1 MNYIEKLDKR
11 VKEYFNILENN
22 YPEWLNDYIN
32 TDALLK
38 QQYISV
44 TCGTIYSDLFESD
57 FFYSSLDHAI
67 AVALII
73 WHFTHDKKQTLSGLF
88 HDIATPVFKHSV
100 DFLNGDYM
108 TQESTEDLT
117 TTIITNSKE
126 IMNLL
131 ERDNIKI
138 EEVEDYHLYPIA
150 DNDTPQLSSDRLEY
164 SLSNALFTY
173 NLAQA
178 DEIKEIYDDLE
189 VQKNEEGIDEISFR
203 TKKLARKFVKLTSRL
218 SVIYREDRTR
228 YSMQLLADIV
238 KRLNEENLLTLE
250 DLYSLKESEVIEI
263 IENHKYKDIFNIWKK
278 AKKVKTSTEEP
289 KDVYYVHHGAKIRY
303 IDPLVNGERISNICK
318 IAKKM
323 IDKNLSYDMTK
334 YVYLDFNLE
343 KE

>member
-1 MNYIEKLDKR
+1 MNYIDKLDKR
-11 VKEYFNILENN
+11 VKEYFKVLEKD
-22 YPEWLNDYIN
+22 YPEWLNEYIN
-32 TDALLK
+32 TEALLK

-117 TTIITNSKE
+117 TTIISNSKE
-126 IMNLL
+126 IMSLL
-131 ERDNIKI
+131 KRDNIKI
-138 EEVEDYHLYPIA
+138 EEVDDYHIYPIA
-150 DNDTPQLSSDRLEY
+150 DNDTPKLSSDRLEY

-173 NLAQA
+173 NLSTIE
-178 DEIKEIYDDLE
+178 EIKELYEDLE
-189 VQKNEEGIDEISFR
+189 IQINENGIEEISFK
-203 TKKLARKFVKLTSRL
+203 TKKLARKFVKITSRL
-218 SVIYREDRTR
+218 SVIYRDDRTR

-238 KRLNEENLLTLE
+238 KKLNEDNLLTLE
-250 DLYSLKESEVIEI
+250 DLYNLKESEVIEM
-263 IENHKYKDIFNIWKK
+263 IENHEYKEIFNTWKK
-278 AKKVKTSTEEP
+278 AKKVKTSDVEP
-289 KDVYYVHHGAKIRY
+289 KDVYYVHHGAKVRY
-303 IDPLVNGERISNICK
+303 IDPLVKGERISNICK
-318 IAKKM
+318 IAKSM

-334 YVYLDFNLE
+334 YVYLDFNL
-343 KE
+343 